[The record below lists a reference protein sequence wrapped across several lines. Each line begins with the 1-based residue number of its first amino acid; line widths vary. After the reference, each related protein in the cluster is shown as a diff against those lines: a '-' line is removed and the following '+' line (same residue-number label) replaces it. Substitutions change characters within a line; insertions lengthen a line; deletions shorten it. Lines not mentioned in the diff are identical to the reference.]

1 MFSSIS
7 KVKKVGVLDV
17 GIGNI
22 SSCLTMIDS
31 IFGLQSLKI
40 SNVNDLDKIS
50 YLIIPGVGAFDH
62 AVKLLSEK
70 GFFQSIRNFANRGY
84 ILGICLGMQI
94 LCDSS
99 EEGNLRGLGLIP
111 GKYKKFN
118 SSCEFKVPK
127 MGWNEVKYKKEKLS
141 ERNELEINGIS
152 RYYFVHS
159 YYYVGP
165 EKYILGTS
173 NYGISYPSVIM
184 KNNIMGAQ
192 FHPEKSH
199 KFGQNFINYFVNK
212 HYAS

>member
-1 MFSSIS
+1 
-7 KVKKVGVLDV
+7 
-17 GIGNI
+17 
-22 SSCLTMIDS
+22 MIDS

-40 SNVNDLDKIS
+40 SNVNDLDNIS
-50 YLIIPGVGAFDH
+50 YLIIPGVGAFDY

-99 EEGNLRGLGLIP
+99 EEGNLKGLGLIP

-127 MGWNEVKYKKEKLS
+127 MGWNEVKYKKEKLT

-159 YYYVGP
+159 YYYDGP

-173 NYGISYPSVIM
+173 NYGISYPSVII
-184 KNNIMGAQ
+184 KIILWVL
-192 FHPEKSH
+192 
-199 KFGQNFINYFVNK
+199 NFILKKAINLE
-212 HYAS
+212 